1 MNENPQLELQRVM
14 LIEAEQEGRAAR
26 FWAYTKLSGPG
37 WLQSAI
43 TLGGGSLAGS
53 LYLGVLC
60 GYRAMWWQPLAMV
73 FGIIMLSAIGY
84 VTLSTGERPFDAINR
99 KINPVLGWGWA
110 IATLMANLVWC
121 MPQYSLGTAALRQNL
136 FPDSLGG
143 ETDAWV
149 AIGLLFAVT
158 GVVIVFYDSG
168 SWGVRVFEWLLKGMV
183 ALVVISFFAV
193 VVQMTAGGTLDWGA
207 ISAGFVPN
215 FAVLTEPSTDYAG
228 VLSQTGDYRAFWE
241 HQIVSSQ
248 QQVLITGAATA
259 VGINM
264 TFLLP
269 YSMLRKGWDKDFRG
283 LAVFDLA
290 TGLFVP
296 YLLATS
302 CVVLAAASQ
311 FHAKEAPGLVA
322 EISKEGGEANK
333 AIVGRYHELLD
344 ARIAEKIGKDK
355 RDALT
360 KEQKQVQ
367 RDDLPLAE
375 RRVAAMIVKRDAFD
389 LAASLKRLTGDEST
403 SQLLFGVGVLGMA
416 VSTIIIL
423 MLINGFV
430 LTEVTGR
437 SGNKGL
443 HLAGCFLASVVGA
456 VGSNTLWKG
465 DARTWLA
472 VPTSMFAFVLL
483 PIAYVTFAL
492 MMNSKRLLGD
502 ALPTGGR
509 RLRWNVLL
517 ALAVAFAT
525 AGSLWS
531 IHLNAKYSTYGF
543 AGLGAFVALVLIVQV
558 LRKK

>member
-1 MNENPQLELQRVM
+1 MTDENPQIELDRMM
-14 LIEAEQEGRAAR
+14 LVEAERTGTGPRL
-26 FWAYTKLSGPG
+26 WAYTKLSGPG

-53 LYLGVLC
+53 LYLGVLV

-73 FGIIMLSAIGY
+73 LGIVMLSAIGY
-84 VTLSTGERPFDAINR
+84 VTLSTGRRPFDAIN
-99 KINPVLGWGWA
+99 KQINPVLGWGWA

-136 FPDSLGG
+136 FPESLGG
-143 ETDAWV
+143 ATDAWI
-149 AIGLLFAVT
+149 AIGILFAVT
-158 GVVIVFYDSG
+158 AVVIIFYDSG
-168 SWGVRVFEWLLKGMV
+168 SAGVRLFEWLLKGMV
-183 ALVVISFFAV
+183 AVVVVSFFAV
-193 VVQMTAGGTLDWGA
+193 VAQMTASGTLDWGEIA
-207 ISAGFVPN
+207 LGFVPDFN
-215 FAVLTEPSTDYAG
+215 VLTEPSVEFAG
-228 VLSQTGDYRAFWE
+228 VLSETGGFRAFWE
-241 HQIVSSQ
+241 SQIVASQ

-283 LAVFDLA
+283 LAIFDLS
-290 TGLFVP
+290 TGLFIP

-311 FHAKEAPGLVA
+311 FHAKEAPGLVK
-322 EISKEGGEANK
+322 EISHPGDEPNK
-333 AIVGRYHELLD
+333 AIVGRYHKVLD
-344 ARIAEKIGKDK
+344 ARIAKEIGQDRFDALKDDQK
-355 RDALT
+355 RD
-360 KEQKQVQ
+360 Q
-367 RDDLPLAE
+367 RNALPLAD
-375 RRVAAMIVKRDAFD
+375 RRVAAMIVQRDAFD
-389 LAASLKRLTGDEST
+389 MAASLKRLTGDDSAA
-403 SQLLFGVGVLGMA
+403 QLLFGVGVLGMA

-437 SGNKGL
+437 PGHKGL
-443 HLAGCFLASVVGA
+443 HLAGCFLASIVGA

-483 PIAYVTFAL
+483 PIAYIAFAL
-492 MMNSKRLLGD
+492 MMNSKSLMGDDRLS
-502 ALPTGGR
+502 GGK
-509 RLRWNVLL
+509 RLKWNLL
-517 ALAVAFAT
+517 MLLAVAFAT

-531 IHLNAKYSTYGF
+531 MSLQSYAKYGF
-543 AGLGAFVALVLIVQV
+543 ISLGAFVALALIVQ
-558 LRKK
+558 LARRK